1 MSTQGAALQTPS
13 GGAAARKRQRT
24 SSDNDNAQSSQTK
37 KQKSAPTPHSTLRFE
52 DGNIVLIAQNTY
64 FRVHK
69 GILMHHSEV
78 MKDMFQIP
86 QPAYS
91 AADLIEGCPIVHMS
105 DTASD
110 IELFLLA
117 LYDGGSKYF
126 DSTKPLDFQVVA
138 AMLRMG
144 QKYSV
149 ESLIKGG
156 TDRLKAFF
164 PASLEDYD
172 TRFNDGTDWFV
183 DHWYS
188 GSASH
193 GPPEN
198 ISIYMGLEDA
208 IKVIPLLQ
216 HFELKECL
224 PAAFYFLSQIPED
237 ELIEAVEGGRLSFEN
252 LKCCTDGRS
261 YLREAY
267 VHGMEAVLSQKRSAK
282 SGGSVDLN
290 ISVKTFASI
299 AALVLW
305 ITMTP
310 TAKMFGLI

>member
-1 MSTQGAALQTPS
+1 
-13 GGAAARKRQRT
+13 
-24 SSDNDNAQSSQTK
+24 
-37 KQKSAPTPHSTLRFE
+37 
-52 DGNIVLIAQNTY
+52 
-64 FRVHK
+64 
-69 GILMHHSEV
+69 
-78 MKDMFQIP
+78 
-86 QPAYS
+86 
-91 AADLIEGCPIVHMS
+91 
-105 DTASD
+105 
-110 IELFLLA
+110 
-117 LYDGGSKYF
+117 
-126 DSTKPLDFQVVA
+126 
-138 AMLRMG
+138 MLRMG

-282 SGGSVDLN
+282 CTRRDECAAAGRKIINKMLDPYYIVDTDPLRSRWFSRFEYLSKDLCKHCCSRIVDHYDSN
-290 ISVKTFASI
+290 RQDVWFD
-299 AALVLW
+299 
-305 ITMTP
+305 
-310 TAKMFGLI
+310 LIEYFDLDL